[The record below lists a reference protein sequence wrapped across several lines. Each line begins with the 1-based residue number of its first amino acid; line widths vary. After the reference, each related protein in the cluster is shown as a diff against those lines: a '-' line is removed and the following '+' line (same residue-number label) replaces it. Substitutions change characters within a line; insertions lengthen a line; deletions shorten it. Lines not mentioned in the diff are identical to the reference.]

1 MDDVTVQAARSG
13 DRSAQARLLRW
24 LQDPWY
30 RLCLSLLGDVE
41 RAREA
46 TQEAAV
52 RFLRQLPL
60 FRGDSTIKTWAL
72 GIAINVAREMRRSPH
87 VRTGGLEDW
96 DGVGNVSYGPRRPAP
111 RPPPDVAA
119 ELAEQRDRLRAVLA
133 DLPERQREAL
143 VLRFFEE
150 LSVEDTAAAMNCAAG
165 TVKATVHQ
173 ALKAL
178 RKRLEVFV

>member
-1 MDDVTVQAARSG
+1 VDDVTVQAARGG
-13 DRSAQARLLRW
+13 DRSAQARLLCW

-60 FRGDSTIKTWAL
+60 FRGDSTVRTWAL
-72 GIAINVAREMRRSPH
+72 GIAINVAREMRRSPRS
-87 VRTGGLEDW
+87 VTGVAAW
-96 DGVGNVSYGPRRPAP
+96 DELTGSLGDGHRATPLS
-111 RPPPDVAA
+111 PDAAA
-119 ELAEQRDRLRAVLA
+119 ELAEQRDRLRAVLD
-133 DLPERQREAL
+133 DLPERQREAV

-150 LSVEDTAAAMNCAAG
+150 LSVEDTAAAMQCAAG

-173 ALKAL
+173 ALRSL
-178 RKRLEVFV
+178 RQKLQVVV